1 MDKRIMTL
9 DEIGTRLEAAR
20 GRTDR
25 MPLDGGAVP
34 AGGVPGISCGD

>member
-1 MDKRIMTL
+1 MTL

-20 GRTDR
+20 GRTDPDLL
-25 MPLDGGAVP
+25 PLDGGAVP